1 MPDHEQ
7 PTQPELQVV
16 DERDDQ
22 QVRQMAI
29 KEIEQERSFHK
40 HVVEYAVISVVLVIA
55 WVISEYNN
63 ADGWPSK
70 GFSESSGTPHVW
82 NIWIV
87 YPVVVLG
94 ALLAIEAWK
103 TYRKRPITE
112 QEVRRHMD
120 RLKGA
125 H

>member
-16 DERDDQ
+16 DESDDQ

-29 KEIEQERSFHK
+29 KEIEQERRVHK
-40 HVVEYAVISVVLVIA
+40 HVVEYVGVSIILAIGWA
-55 WVISEYNN
+55 ISEYNS
-63 ADGWPSK
+63 ADGWPTK

-87 YPVVVLG
+87 YPIVVLG